1 MVTITGGVVLKQ
13 NGTSV
18 TFKSKCEKCG
28 NDDSVEITLT
38 LMKGVSEIT
47 TRKCSKC
54 GNNQIVKM
62 KLSGD

>member
-1 MVTITGGVVLKQ
+1 MVIITGGVVLKQ

-28 NDDSVEITLT
+28 NVDNAEATLT

-47 TRKCSKC
+47 TKKCLKC
-54 GNNQIVKM
+54 GNSQIVKM